1 MKCKYHET
9 DGSGN
14 LLRRWTAAVVFAVVL
29 LFGLAVAGCHRMLQS
44 PEVYGMVSPV
54 VKTYEK
60 VSFDDGSWTA
70 NRVEKPFSVVSDE
83 GLLSWDAA
91 HYDEIRRYL
100 YVTTS
105 MWQGNFAFFPLFPLV
120 WRLSYLGPVGISVL
134 NWMLFAIGLVLVAL
148 IFGNSLPWWNC
159 LLLLCA
165 PYLVIFMVPY
175 SEAVFFLGIAAGLY
189 GLSHNRYWLYFL
201 GFFLACTTRAAGNI
215 IVVAWVIVDVLS
227 AIYSR
232 SGMLQLGRS
241 LLRHLA
247 PVVLGVLA
255 VMLLQHIRGAE
266 HWFEYVLAQRE
277 WGKEWAWP
285 SWPFSDWSEEGK
297 SVSQPLVYM
306 LLVPSLVW
314 LALKLWHALK
324 PNTPPR
330 TLDTMEQIRLLS
342 VLFFVGNVLL
352 ALFTQQGSLF
362 SQARLLTCTPF
373 FCILVLDFAC
383 SPLPRAW
390 RWGLAAAILVA
401 VLLCL
406 QFFTHA
412 YMLGA
417 WLVLLLAVMVFFG
430 NTMRPWMRW
439 TLLGITLAINI
450 FWTAYLFDCFLIG
463 GWIFT

>member
-9 DGSGN
+9 DGFGN
-14 LLRRWTAAVVFAVVL
+14 LLRRWTAAVVFVVVL

-44 PEVYGMVSPV
+44 PEAYGMVSPV

-100 YVTTS
+100 YDTTS

-120 WRLSYLGPVGISVL
+120 WRLSHLGPVGISVL

-324 PNTPPR
+324 PNTPPPDPR
-330 TLDTMEQIRLLS
+330 HYGANPSALCAFLCGQCL
-342 VLFFVGNVLL
+342 VGPFHTAGEPLL
-352 ALFTQQGSLF
+352 AGPVAHVHPLLLFPSARFRALAASPSLVLGARGGHPRGGIAMSAVF
-362 SQARLLTCTPF
+362 HARLYAGCMAGPAAGRDGFLWKHDAPLDAMDTAGHHLGHQY
-373 FCILVLDFAC
+373 ILD
-383 SPLPRAW
+383 
-390 RWGLAAAILVA
+390 GLLV
-401 VLLCL
+401 
-406 QFFTHA
+406 
-412 YMLGA
+412 
-417 WLVLLLAVMVFFG
+417 
-430 NTMRPWMRW
+430 
-439 TLLGITLAINI
+439 
-450 FWTAYLFDCFLIG
+450 
-463 GWIFT
+463 